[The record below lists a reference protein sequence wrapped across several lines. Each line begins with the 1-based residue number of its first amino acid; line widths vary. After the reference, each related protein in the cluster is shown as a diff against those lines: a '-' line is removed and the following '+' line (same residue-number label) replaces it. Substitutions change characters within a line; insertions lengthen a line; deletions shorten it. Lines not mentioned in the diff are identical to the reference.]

1 MTKEKIYSLLIS
13 LVFIPVAV
21 IGQNLGFLI
30 GDLYTYAY
38 NNFFWLN
45 NFAFVINITPFIIS
59 GLVAAYLSAYLC
71 KKIFGKLNCE
81 IDLVYVM
88 IIPTIIILLSLIG
101 TFMVHFTKDLL
112 MFFKLLLRDGF
123 TLTFFYI
130 FLKNYY

>member
-59 GLVAAYLSAYLC
+59 GLIAAWLSAYLC
-71 KKIFGKLNCE
+71 KKIFAKFNCE
-81 IDLVYVM
+81 INLVYVM
-88 IIPTIIILLSLIG
+88 IIPVILILLSLFG
-101 TFMVHFTKDLL
+101 TFIVHFIKDFST
-112 MFFKLLLRDGF
+112 FFKLLLRDGF
-123 TLTFFYI
+123 TLIFFYI
-130 FLKNYY
+130 FLKNS

>member
-59 GLVAAYLSAYLC
+59 GLIAAWLSAYLC
-71 KKIFGKLNCE
+71 KKIFAKFNCE
-81 IDLVYVM
+81 INLVYVM
-88 IIPTIIILLSLIG
+88 MIPVILILLSLSG
-101 TFMVHFTKDLL
+101 TFMVHFIKDFST
-112 MFFKLLLRDGF
+112 FFKLLLRDGF
-123 TLTFFYI
+123 TLIFFYI
-130 FLKNYY
+130 FLKNS

>member
-45 NFAFVINITPFIIS
+45 NFAFVINITPFIIDVIS
-59 GLVAAYLSAYLC
+59 RLYYGVNYFILVL
-71 KKIFGKLNCE
+71 
-81 IDLVYVM
+81 
-88 IIPTIIILLSLIG
+88 
-101 TFMVHFTKDLL
+101 
-112 MFFKLLLRDGF
+112 
-123 TLTFFYI
+123 
-130 FLKNYY
+130 